1 MKISK
6 CSSFISILRR
16 RISICSLGTLTLGL
30 FLWADSQLQAQSSAS
45 RDVDVISPPD
55 EVVAESGEQK
65 SGSSFF
71 RFVDQGKSSGKL
83 QTSITHYVN
92 KKGIEVSLIG
102 VVHIGDKEYYEQLQ
116 EIFTHYDALLYEMVK
131 PSGDSSIPGR
141 QTTSSVSSMQRGMK
155 RLLELEFQLD
165 AVDYSQDNFV
175 HADMDAETFF
185 RVQDER
191 GESLLSLMF
200 QSMMHQWS
208 QQMKGEGP
216 RTNGFQ
222 LLAAMLNPDRA
233 RALKYLLAQE
243 MEAIESMVA
252 GLDGSDGGN
261 GSVILTERNKVAFE
275 VLDGQIKDG
284 KMKLGIFYG
293 AAHLPDMERR
303 LIEMGFC
310 LKSTEWLTAWNIH

>member
-1 MKISK
+1 
-6 CSSFISILRR
+6 
-16 RISICSLGTLTLGL
+16 
-30 FLWADSQLQAQSSAS
+30 
-45 RDVDVISPPD
+45 
-55 EVVAESGEQK
+55 
-65 SGSSFF
+65 
-71 RFVDQGKSSGKL
+71 
-83 QTSITHYVN
+83 
-92 KKGIEVSLIG
+92 
-102 VVHIGDKEYYEQLQ
+102 
-116 EIFTHYDALLYEMVK
+116 
-131 PSGDSSIPGR
+131 
-141 QTTSSVSSMQRGMK
+141 
-155 RLLELEFQLD
+155 
-165 AVDYSQDNFV
+165 
-175 HADMDAETFF
+175 
-185 RVQDER
+185 
-191 GESLLSLMF
+191 
-200 QSMMHQWS
+200 
-208 QQMKGEGP
+208 MKGEGP